1 MVTKQDFVRR
11 CAAVSDGALTQRE
24 VSAAMEAMS
33 IVLTEIVKERESVK
47 LCNAVTISGVLKEAH
62 TARNPA
68 TGGTVDVP
76 EKTVPKAKFTP
87 SFKVAINTL
96 SDAAE

>member
-11 CAAVSDGALTQRE
+11 CAAVSEGALTQRE
-24 VSAAMEAMS
+24 VSAAMEAMG
-33 IVLTEIVKERESVK
+33 IVLTEIVKAQDSVK

-76 EKTVPKAKFTP
+76 DKTVPKAKFTP
-87 SFKVAINTL
+87 SFKAAINTP
-96 SDAAE
+96 AAE